1 MERRNIYPC
10 FVGLL
15 VLSTMITSC
24 NKDEEGGGEAPSE
37 ERYTGDTY
45 QDLHSPWVKD
55 PNKTTHFTKWDCILF
70 GSYPANEVVCDKFDA
85 VDGYALAD
93 GDVIKD
99 ASLYEQL
106 ENADWTDDDT
116 VIDGKRYHR
125 LNGHG
130 AVTYSTDR
138 EEHYRWKDPE
148 EWHYFV
154 YAPIKWRILKINGTK
169 AVLLTDR
176 MPDTCPF
183 HDKDEDVTWSGSV
196 LRQWLNNTFLNRAF
210 SETEREAIE
219 ITNVENAPNSHYH
232 TYCGPDTQDYVF
244 VLSNNEVFASPLA
257 SDYGFYAGS
266 GIDDPARRFRS
277 TLYAKCRGA
286 WWSSVEGYRGN
297 SFWFMR
303 TNGYTPSSITYVCDF
318 GYLYNQGTAVTCD
331 DAAVAPAIT
340 VDLTKASYQT
350 ASSVVSTDVN
360 Q

>member
-1 MERRNIYPC
+1 MERRYIYC
-10 FVGLL
+10 LVWLV
-15 VLSTMITSC
+15 VLSAMISSC
-24 NKDEEGGGEAPSE
+24 SKDDEGGGEVPSE
-37 ERYTGDTY
+37 ERYTGDSY

-55 PNKTTHFTKWDCILF
+55 PSKTSHFTRWECILF
-70 GSYPANEVVCDKFDA
+70 GSYPANEVVCEDFDA

-106 ENADWTDDDT
+106 ENAEWTDDET
-116 VIDGKRYHR
+116 VIDGQRYHR
-125 LNGHG
+125 LNGAG
-130 AVTYSTDR
+130 AVTCSTDR
-138 EEHYRWKDPE
+138 EQHYRWADPE

-154 YAPIKWRILKINGTK
+154 YAPMKWRILKISGTK
-169 AVLLTDR
+169 AVLLADR

-183 HDKDEDVTWSGSV
+183 HDKDEDVNWSGSF
-196 LRQWLNNTFLNRAF
+196 LRQWLNNVFFYRAF
-210 SETEREAIE
+210 SDTEREAIV

-232 TYCGPDTQDYVF
+232 TNCGPDTQDYVF

-266 GIDDPARRFRS
+266 GIDDSARRFRS

-286 WWSSVEGYRGN
+286 WWSSVEGYKGN

-303 TNGYTPSSITYVCDF
+303 TNGYTSSNITYICDF

-331 DAAVAPAIT
+331 DAAVVPAIT
-340 VDLTKASYQT
+340 VDLAKANYQT
-350 ASSVVSTDVN
+350 ASPVASTDVN